1 MWEGGNFRLSILCYK
16 DPFTLVFNQNSTGRQ
31 RLTTKA
37 QGMPRSERES
47 EKSGRENERQPQLK
61 EEHDASP
68 PLKNERSSH
77 QCVEDLSSAV
87 CSNSASQT
95 VGSVQLSHTV
105 PSNNSTYLKHPL
117 CQRTGDE
124 ERMDFLQL
132 VFQNSRAGQIRP
144 SVLRSTALLL
154 QANDSHPA
162 AMNRRKETAQIS
174 IHAVSDRKQSSSL
187 HHHSPVQTEIQRSSS
202 LYINGQCRWPGCD
215 KVFEGYTHFLRHL
228 NRDHSTD
235 EKTIAQWRV
244 QQDLVRHMENQL
256 IQEKQKLHAMQI
268 HLQLFDCI
276 SACTGVATGRWR
288 PLALKLPPLGEPDG
302 RTERAREAPVQQDPW
317 HIPPTHMLPDFVSS
331 VEYYKY
337 ANIRPPYTYAFLIRW
352 SIVEAPEKQRTLNEI
367 YNWFTRMFYYFRHS
381 SPTWKNAV
389 RHNLSLHKCFV
400 RVDGRMGAVWTVD
413 EEEFQKRKGQKIN
426 RDYTLNWLTP
436 SNCRSHEASDV

>member
-1 MWEGGNFRLSILCYK
+1 
-16 DPFTLVFNQNSTGRQ
+16 
-31 RLTTKA
+31 
-37 QGMPRSERES
+37 MPRSERES
-47 EKSGRENERQPQLK
+47 EKRVSGRENERQPQLK
-61 EEHDASP
+61 EERDASP
-68 PLKNERSSH
+68 PLMNERSSH

-87 CSNSASQT
+87 RSNSAPQT
-95 VGSVQLSHTV
+95 VGSVQLSHTA
-105 PSNNSTYLKHPL
+105 PSNNSTYLKHPV

-124 ERMDFLQL
+124 ERMHFFQL
-132 VFQNSRAGQIRP
+132 LFQNSRAGQIRP

-162 AMNRRKETAQIS
+162 AMNRRKETDHSAQIS
-174 IHAVSDRKQSSSL
+174 IQAVADRKQSPSL
-187 HHHSPVQTEIQRSSS
+187 HHQSPVQTEIQRSSS

-244 QQDLVRHMENQL
+244 QQDLVRHMENQ
-256 IQEKQKLHAMQI
+256 
-268 HLQLFDCI
+268 
-276 SACTGVATGRWR
+276 GVATGRWR
-288 PLALKLPPLGEPDG
+288 PLAPNLPPLGEPDG

-317 HIPPTHMLPDFVSS
+317 HIPPPHMLPDFVSS

-352 SIVEAPEKQRTLNEI
+352 SIMEATEKQRTLNEI

-436 SNCRSHEASDV
+436 FSNCRSHEASDV

>member
-1 MWEGGNFRLSILCYK
+1 
-16 DPFTLVFNQNSTGRQ
+16 
-31 RLTTKA
+31 
-37 QGMPRSERES
+37 MPRSERES
-47 EKSGRENERQPQLK
+47 DKRVSGRENERQPQLK
-61 EEHDASP
+61 EERDASP
-68 PLKNERSSH
+68 PLMNERSSH

-87 CSNSASQT
+87 RS
-95 VGSVQLSHTV
+95 
-105 PSNNSTYLKHPL
+105 
-117 CQRTGDE
+117 RTGDE
-124 ERMDFLQL
+124 ERMHFLQL

-162 AMNRRKETAQIS
+162 AMNRRKETSHSAQIS
-174 IHAVSDRKQSSSL
+174 IQAVADRKPSPL
-187 HHHSPVQTEIQRSSS
+187 HNHSPSRVLSPVQTEIQRSSS

-276 SACTGVATGRWR
+276 STYTGVATGRWR
-288 PLALKLPPLGEPDG
+288 PLALNLPPLGEPDG
-302 RTERAREAPVQQDPW
+302 RTERASEAPVQQDPW
-317 HIPPTHMLPDFVSS
+317 HIPPPHMPPDFVSS

-436 SNCRSHEASDV
+436 FSNCRSHEASDV